1 MVVGPECKHKQVDFL
16 IIKRGVFE
24 MKKFFVP
31 LLLIILLCMSACNGN
46 TQIKGDNI
54 SENSIKG
61 DSQSVNLNDEYIP
74 GGEIP
79 YLGLYSVKEYEDYL
93 DKLPSDFV
101 FYNQISY
108 MGEFIGVVFLED
120 ARDLHYN
127 NYLYSLKSGD
137 IRLMLYVNQK
147 NDDTLKPKKILSQQT
162 NSDLHY
168 YPSKESGSYYDND
181 IEYKYKEGTLFSIEW
196 SIDNKVFSL
205 CTSSPTWLGEYSPTN
220 EIMMGLLKKEGGK
233 EAISQIKEKLHDI
246 NNDRLK
252 K

>member
-1 MVVGPECKHKQVDFL
+1 
-16 IIKRGVFE
+16 
-24 MKKFFVP
+24 MKKIFVP

-79 YLGLYSVKEYEDYL
+79 YLGLYSVKEHEDYL

-127 NYLYSLKSGD
+127 NYLY
-137 IRLMLYVNQK
+137 Y
-147 NDDTLKPKKILSQQT
+147 ILILIIIYT
-162 NSDLHY
+162 
-168 YPSKESGSYYDND
+168 
-181 IEYKYKEGTLFSIEW
+181 
-196 SIDNKVFSL
+196 
-205 CTSSPTWLGEYSPTN
+205 
-220 EIMMGLLKKEGGK
+220 
-233 EAISQIKEKLHDI
+233 KL
-246 NNDRLK
+246 
-252 K
+252 